1 MAEKVLAMTQVGKET
16 LEMREYD
23 MPEVPLNG
31 AILKM
36 EAVGICGSDV
46 GAFRRDPKS
55 PHILGHENV
64 GRIHKIGKIAEQ
76 QWGLK
81 EGDLVA
87 LEEYLACH
95 QCEWCHKGEY
105 RHCWATDTHN
115 NPNPLRYGST
125 SAAIAPSLW
134 GGYSQY
140 LYMPYEAVWHRVAPN
155 LTAADAC
162 LHIALGNGVQWAVVE
177 GGAGPG
183 KSVLIQGP
191 GQMGTACTVASKA
204 AGADLIIV
212 TGLTAD
218 AERLEIAKKL
228 GADYVIDVQKED
240 VRERVREITGGK
252 GVDVAVDTTARAG
265 NEPTF
270 ISIDCLRMR
279 GGTMVVQGGQVF
291 ENFPMNKL
299 SDHYITLKQCRGHS
313 FASVERGLEIMA
325 SERFDLDLMHTHDF
339 PLSRAAEAV
348 EATAGA
354 VVDGKRAMHVAILP
368 WE

>member
-1 MAEKVLAMTQVGKET
+1 MAESVLTMIHTGREH
-16 LEMREYD
+16 LEVREFA
-23 MPEVPLNG
+23 MPEVPANG

-36 EAVGICGSDV
+36 EAAGLCGGDV
-46 GAFRRDPKS
+46 DTFRSAPS
-55 PHILGHENV
+55 SHHVMGHENV